1 LLKLGL
7 WENIQS
13 IMMTQLSWLNQA
25 R

>member
-7 WENIQS
+7 WQNIQS